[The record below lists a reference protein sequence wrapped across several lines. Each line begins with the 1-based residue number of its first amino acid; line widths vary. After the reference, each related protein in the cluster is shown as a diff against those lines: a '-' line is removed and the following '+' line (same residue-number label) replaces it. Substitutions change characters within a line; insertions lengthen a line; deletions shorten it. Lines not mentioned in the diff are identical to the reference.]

1 MTISEDKKY
10 VMNTY
15 SRFPITL
22 VQGKGIKVW
31 DENDKEYLDFV
42 AGIAVNALGHSHP
55 VIVEAVK
62 SQVDKLVHISNLYWN
77 TNQIQLAK
85 MICEKSF
92 GKSVFFCNSGAEANE
107 AAIKLARKYG
117 KNKSNGR
124 RYKIITTKN
133 SFHGR
138 TYGALTATGQPK
150 YHKNFEP
157 LLEGFESVV
166 YNDINSLKSAI
177 DENTCA
183 VMLEVI
189 QGEGGINEAED
200 KYLQQV
206 RKLCDENDLLLI
218 FDEVQ
223 TGIGRTGKLFAYE
236 HSGVLPDVMTLAK
249 ALGGGFP
256 IGALVVNEKADV
268 FSPGDHGS
276 TFGGNPLACAVGI
289 AVMKT
294 VAQESFLDNV
304 KENGEFFKSQLL
316 VMKEKHSII
325 DKVKGKGLMIG
336 VKLDTEDGSDI
347 VKKAMEK
354 GLLINLLNHNVL
366 RFVPPLI
373 ITKEEIAKGMNILEE
388 VFVEMGY

>member
-22 VQGKGIKVW
+22 VRGKGVNVW
-31 DENDKEYLDFV
+31 DEDGKEYLDFV
-42 AGIAVNALGHSHP
+42 AGIAVNALGHSHD

-62 SQVDKLVHISNLYWN
+62 SQVEKLIHISNLYWN
-77 TNQIQLAK
+77 NNQIQLAK

-92 GKSVFFCNSGAEANE
+92 GQSVFFCNSGAEANE

-117 KNKSNGR
+117 NTKYNGR
-124 RYKIITTKN
+124 RYKIITAKD

-138 TYGALTATGQPK
+138 TYGALSATGQPK

-157 LLEGFESVV
+157 LLEGFESVE
-166 YNDINSLKSAI
+166 YNDINSIKSAI

-189 QGEGGINEAED
+189 QGEGGINEA
-200 KYLQQV
+200 KANYLQDV
-206 RKLCDENDLLLI
+206 RKLCDKHDLLLI

-223 TGIGRTGKLFAYE
+223 TGIGRTGKLFGYE
-236 HSGVLPDVMTLAK
+236 HFGVVPDVMTLAK

-256 IGALVVNEKADV
+256 IGALVVNEKSDI
-268 FSPGDHGS
+268 FDPGDHAS
-276 TFGGNPLACAVGI
+276 TFGGNPLACAAGI

-294 VAQESFLDNV
+294 VAQESFLNTV
-304 KENGEFFKSQLL
+304 KENGEFFKNQLL
-316 VMKEKHSII
+316 AMKEKHSII

-336 VKLDTEDGSDI
+336 VKLNIEDGSDI

-354 GLLINLLNHNVL
+354 GLLINLLKHNVL

-373 ITKEEIAKGMNILEE
+373 ITKEEIMQGLSILED

>member
-1 MTISEDKKY
+1 
-10 VMNTY
+10 
-15 SRFPITL
+15 
-22 VQGKGIKVW
+22 
-31 DENDKEYLDFV
+31 
-42 AGIAVNALGHSHP
+42 
-55 VIVEAVK
+55 
-62 SQVDKLVHISNLYWN
+62 
-77 TNQIQLAK
+77 

-92 GKSVFFCNSGAEANE
+92 GKSAFFCNSGTEANE

-117 KNKSNGR
+117 NTKYNGR
-124 RYKIITTKN
+124 RYKIITAKN

-138 TYGALTATGQPK
+138 TYGALTATAQPK

-157 LLEGFESVV
+157 LLEGFESVE
-166 YNDINSLKSAI
+166 YNDINSLKSAV
-177 DENTCA
+177 DKNTCA

-189 QGEGGINEAED
+189 QGEGGINEAKDE
-200 KYLQQV
+200 YLQQV

-236 HSGVLPDVMTLAK
+236 HSGVVPDVMTLAK

-268 FSPGDHGS
+268 FTPGDHGS
-276 TFGGNPLACAVGI
+276 TFGGNPLACAVGM
-289 AVMKT
+289 AVMKN
-294 VAQESFLDNV
+294 VAQESFLNIV
-304 KENGEFFKSQLL
+304 KENGELFKSQLL
-316 VMKEKHSII
+316 AMKEKHSII

-336 VKLDTEDGSDI
+336 VKLDIEDGSDI

-373 ITKEEIAKGMNILEE
+373 ITKDEIAKGMNILEE